1 MAIMVTEMDSIYV
14 SIDGNMRNRAV
25 SFARRKL
32 PTLADT
38 VRIRD
43 PARKER
49 DLRIGHLAKEGV
61 LRVLKINLGIP
72 EQHIEEYDRI
82 RTDQFVDFALWEI
95 RVGNIQIDIRSSME
109 QSRLN
114 LRQIVSRRHH
124 LGYCSDEVTL
134 GTPPNTRPIRDFEKS
149 SLSLPQL
156 PRITARQVENYIQN
170 NTRIKDL
177 VIRAYFLKED
187 ESSCHIVGWV
197 TKEDLIKNG
206 KIGQLPYWP
215 RVIFHLLPI
224 KDGRPMDE
232 LRRFLRER
240 GEIG

>member
-1 MAIMVTEMDSIYV
+1 MVTEMDSIYV
-14 SIDGNMRNRAV
+14 SIDGNMIRRAV

-38 VRIRD
+38 VKIRNR
-43 PARKER
+43 ARKER

-61 LRVLKINLGIP
+61 LRVLKIKLGIP

-95 RVGNIQIDIRSSME
+95 KVGNIHIDIRSSME
-109 QSRLN
+109 QSDFN
-114 LRQIVSRRHH
+114 LRQIVSNRHH

-134 GTPPNTRPIRDFEKS
+134 GTPTRTRSIRDFEKRG
-149 SLSLPQL
+149 LTLPQL

-170 NTRIKDL
+170 NARIKDL
-177 VIRAYFLKED
+177 VIRAYFLKDD

-215 RVIFHLLPI
+215 RVTFHLLPI
-224 KDGRPMDE
+224 KDGRPMEE
-232 LRRFLRER
+232 LRRYLREK